1 MGRQN
6 RMMQLGIWWWMA
18 LVWVGMQIYGCGGCW
33 EQERFALLQLKTSI
47 NYPNGT
53 SLPSWEDTESDCC
66 HWERV
71 VCNFTT
77 ERVIKLFLNYTR
89 DYRLGTWYFDAS
101 LFLPFK
107 ELRELDLTGNR
118 LAGWVTN
125 EGFDRLVGLEKL
137 QILTLGG
144 NFYNNSILP
153 YLGVLSSLKTLHIA
167 SNRLNGSIHFQ
178 DLCAMSNLEELDL
191 SYNYEI
197 NHLMTTKGT
206 KCLNKLRVL
215 RLDWNNFNNSILPYL
230 GVLSSL
236 KTLSI
241 TFNKLNGSIHF
252 QDLCAMS
259 NLEELDLSY
268 NEINHLMTTKG
279 TKCLNKLRI
288 LRLNGEI
295 FNSSVLQSLEAFPSL
310 KNLSLQIQGLVTAK
324 DLGALNNLEHLNLD
338 YSSINGSFLQ
348 NVGVINSLRVLSLH
362 KCGLSGSL
370 PSKGWCNLK
379 NLELLDLSENDFEG
393 ILPSCLGNL
402 TSLRILDLSFNHFKG
417 NVSLSSLVSLEY
429 ISLSHNHF
437 MLPFSCASFCHLSK
451 LKVILSDN
459 ITISVENEFQSWVPR
474 FQLKVFSLSN
484 CTIETFP
491 NFLYHQNDLR
501 AVDLS
506 HNNLV
511 GKFPTWLLENNTRL
525 KALSLRSNH
534 FLGPLELPLYPNP
547 HFKELDLSHNNI
559 SSQIP
564 TNWNVIFPNL
574 ENLNMSKNMIEGN
587 FSPLADI
594 SSLLILDLSNNN
606 LSGRIPEHLG
616 VGGSSLWF
624 LKLSNNY
631 LHGPIPHFFNLTN
644 LRFLYLDNNQFVGE
658 IPNILSNFFLY
669 MIDISNNH
677 FSGKIPQWIGNMSD
691 LTVISM
697 ANNHLEGPIPIELCK
712 LDYLYFLDLSGNHL
726 SGSLPSC
733 TNLSYIRHV
742 HLNKN
747 GLRGPWS
754 HAFYGCSSL
763 VTLDLSENNLSGTIP
778 DWIGN
783 LSALSILLLNGNH
796 FGGEIPTQ
804 LCDLNQISLISL
816 SQNNLVGFIPHCLM
830 NITFNATN
838 SKSFELNI
846 YLPSLISQFIGGTN
860 LGIKF
865 FDFSNHPYYEKRET
879 LVYFKQQVVFP
890 TKKMSYVY
898 NGSLLHLMSG
908 VDFSCN
914 QLTGEIPIE
923 IGNLNEIRA
932 LNLSHN
938 RLIGSIPSTF
948 SNLRNVESLD
958 LSYNNLNGSIPSQLT
973 VLYSLEVFSVAYN
986 NLSGKI
992 PDMKAQFSTFDEKCY
1007 EGNPYLCGPPLQN
1020 HCTNTELPS
1029 PMQNGSDNED
1039 NDEGFIDLGVF
1050 YVSFSVS
1057 YITVL
1062 LGIAAVL
1069 YINPYW
1075 RRVWFNLIEVCISS
1089 CYYFVLDSFHK
1100 LFNYMNM

>member
-1 MGRQN
+1 MGIQN

-18 LVWVGMQIYGCGGCW
+18 LVWVGIQINGCGGCW
-33 EQERFALLQLKTSI
+33 EQERFALLQLKTSV

-71 VCNFTT
+71 VCNITT
-77 ERVIKLFLNYTR
+77 QRVIKLFLNDTMGY
-89 DYRLGTWYFDAS
+89 YGMENWYFNAS

-107 ELRELDLTGNR
+107 ELRELDLTWNG

-137 QILTLGG
+137 QILTLDG
-144 NFYNNSILP
+144 NSYNNSILP

-191 SYNYEI
+191 SANWI

-215 RLDWNNFNNSILPYL
+215 SLDWNNFDNSILPYL

-236 KTLSI
+236 KTLGI
-241 TFNKLNGSIHF
+241 KGNNLNGSIHF
-252 QDLCAMS
+252 QDLCAVS

-279 TKCLNKLRI
+279 TKCLNKLRVLSLDWNNFDNSI
-288 LRLNGEI
+288 LPYLGVLSSLKTLRIKDNRLNGSIHFQDLCAMSNLEELDLSNNWDI
-295 FNSSVLQSLEAFPSL
+295 NHLMTTKGTKCLNKLRVLSLKGQNFSPSVLQSLEAFPSL
-310 KNLSLQIQGLVTAK
+310 KNLSLEIQGLVTAK

-338 YSSINGSFLQ
+338 FSSINGSFLQ
-348 NVGVINSLRVLSLH
+348 NVGVINSLRVLSLRG
-362 KCGLSGSL
+362 CGLSGSL
-370 PSKGWCNLK
+370 PSQAWCNLK

-501 AVDLS
+501 VVDLS

-511 GKFPTWLLENNTRL
+511 GKFPSWLLENNTRL
-525 KALSLRSNH
+525 EALSLRS
-534 FLGPLELPLYPNP
+534 
-547 HFKELDLSHNNI
+547 
-559 SSQIP
+559 
-564 TNWNVIFPNL
+564 
-574 ENLNMSKNMIEGN
+574 
-587 FSPLADI
+587 
-594 SSLLILDLSNNN
+594 
-606 LSGRIPEHLG
+606 
-616 VGGSSLWF
+616 
-624 LKLSNNY
+624 
-631 LHGPIPHFFNLTN
+631 
-644 LRFLYLDNNQFVGE
+644 
-658 IPNILSNFFLY
+658 
-669 MIDISNNH
+669 
-677 FSGKIPQWIGNMSD
+677 KIPQWIGNMSE
-691 LTVISM
+691 LRVISM

-712 LDYLYFLDLSGNHL
+712 VDNLEFLDLSANHL

-733 TNLSYIRHV
+733 ANLSNIRHV

-778 DWIGN
+778 DWIGS
-783 LSALSILLLNGNH
+783 LSALAILLLNGNH
-796 FGGEIPTQ
+796 FEGEIPTQ
-804 LCDLNQISLISL
+804 LCQLNQISLINL
-816 SQNNLVGFIPHCLM
+816 SHNKLFGTIPAHCLM
-830 NITFNATN
+830 NITFSATD
-838 SKSFELNI
+838 SKSFELAYNF
-846 YLPSLISQFIGGTN
+846 PSPISTFMQTID
-860 LGIKF
+860 LGINF
-865 FDFSNHPYYEKRET
+865 LDFSNRPSLEFDT
-879 LVYFKQQVVFP
+879 LLHSQQQVVFP

-898 NGSLLHLMSG
+898 KGELLNLMSG

-914 QLTGEIPIE
+914 QLTGEIPVE

-938 RLIGSIPSTF
+938 CLIGSIPSTF

-958 LSYNNLNGSIPSQLT
+958 LSYNNLNESIPSQLT

-1062 LGIAAVL
+1062 LGIATVL

-1075 RRVWFNLIEVCISS
+1075 RRVWFNLLK
-1089 CYYFVLDSFHK
+1089 FV
-1100 LFNYMNM
+1100 